1 LKTLGNL
8 LRELREQK
16 KLLIREVAASLSL
29 DQTLLSKIER
39 DERKPTQEQLH
50 AFCKLYKDEA
60 DEIETLWL
68 SDKIMKELK
77 DHKLADKALDMA
89 KKQLSINTSTKKK

>member
-8 LRELREQK
+8 LRELREQR
-16 KLLIREVAASLSL
+16 KLLIREVASSLSL

-39 DERKPTQEQLH
+39 DERKPTQEQLNSL
-50 AFCKLYKDEA
+50 CKFYKEAA
-60 DEIETLWL
+60 DEIQTLWL

-89 KKQLSINTSTKKK
+89 KKNLNTKKK

>member
-1 LKTLGNL
+1 MKTLGSL
-8 LRELREQK
+8 LRELREQR

-39 DERKPTQEQLH
+39 DERKPTQEQLVS
-50 AFCKLYKDEA
+50 FCKYYKESA

-77 DHKLADKALDMA
+77 NHKLADKALDMA
-89 KKQLSINTSTKKK
+89 KKNLNTKKK

>member
-1 LKTLGNL
+1 METLGNL

-16 KLLIREVAASLSL
+16 NLLIREVAASLSL

-39 DERKPTQEQLH
+39 DERKPTQEQLEL
-50 AFCKLYKDEA
+50 FCKFYKDA
-60 DEIETLWL
+60 TDEIQTLYL

-77 DHKLADKALDMA
+77 DHKLADRALNMA
-89 KKQLSINTSTKKK
+89 KKKLHIKRNKF

>member
-1 LKTLGNL
+1 MKTLGNL
-8 LRELREQK
+8 LRELREQRN
-16 KLLIREVAASLSL
+16 LLIREVAASISL

-39 DERKPTQEQLH
+39 DERNPTQEQLNS
-50 AFCKLYKDEA
+50 FCKFYKESA

-77 DHKLADKALDMA
+77 DHKLAAKALDMA
-89 KKQLSINTSTKKK
+89 KKKLNTKKK